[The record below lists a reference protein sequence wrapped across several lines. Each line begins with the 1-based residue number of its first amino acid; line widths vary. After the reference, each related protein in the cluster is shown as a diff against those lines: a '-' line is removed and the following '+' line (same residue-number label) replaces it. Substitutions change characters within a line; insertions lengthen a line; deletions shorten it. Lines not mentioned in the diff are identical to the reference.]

1 MIKKLAPYL
10 ITILSV
16 AVLAGELYSRF
27 PDGKVKAENLTS
39 RGDDKEIIIL
49 FHGSG
54 GQGKPVFQE
63 IADALKA
70 QQPEALV
77 VNYDWSLGSENRF
90 RAMANGQSLG
100 RQLGEQIAG
109 QSNIK
114 SVTMIAHSVGASIPD
129 ALCLSLREK
138 RSDSVKI
145 ETIFLDPFGW
155 MGLFDMGYGA
165 RNYGECAD
173 FAVAYINT
181 DDPVPTTNDPLTHA
195 QNINVTEVPGKASG
209 GDGDHYW
216 PVYFFRNLLKES
228 KATDMGE
235 SHQKYPKG
243 QFRPSN
249 SSKGWQP
256 VSGVTGLAPEMEC
269 CRGHKTP
276 SRHTDCID

>member
-129 ALCLSLREK
+129 ALCLSLRAK

-195 QNINVTEVPGKASG
+195 QI
-209 GDGDHYW
+209 
-216 PVYFFRNLLKES
+216 L
-228 KATDMGE
+228 M
-235 SHQKYPKG
+235 
-243 QFRPSN
+243 
-249 SSKGWQP
+249 
-256 VSGVTGLAPEMEC
+256 
-269 CRGHKTP
+269 
-276 SRHTDCID
+276 